1 MKITSQSGWRVS
13 LKGTDLSSRTSGAAF
28 FRRRQGREKIVETS
42 VRSDFSYQDCL
53 LKALS
58 NDRSGADAACSAT
71 RKSCLFLGRHARQR
85 RSLVCSS
92 GGMLGNAEVLFV
104 PRAACSAT
112 PKSCFFLGRYAQ
124 QRRSLVSSS
133 GAHRIENILS
143 SPARWF
149 Y

>member
-1 MKITSQSGWRVS
+1 MSRLGLVRQPRQRRSLVCTSCGMLGNAEVLFVPR
-13 LKGTDLSSRTSGAAF
+13 
-28 FRRRQGREKIVETS
+28 
-42 VRSDFSYQDCL
+42 
-53 LKALS
+53 
-58 NDRSGADAACSAT
+58 AACSAT
-71 RKSCLFLGRHARQR
+71 PKSCLFLGRHARQR

-149 Y
+149 YLAQHLFS